1 MPQLR
6 LNKVKYNNLVLFN
19 IFYLLLVLCFAL
31 VVKDEYAF
39 KKAALG
45 YGVNYGKLVL
55 SLLIIFSNVILL
67 SFSSLKDFHYS
78 ISSLILLFFV
88 FPSGVMFVGVTEF
101 DNRIW
106 LSHNLFFWSVL
117 FLGKIR
123 LNFRVK
129 KIEILQSKKLLM
141 LIVIIGMIPFII
153 FFAPHINPRNL
164 LLLDIYETRSLLDT
178 TINNLYT
185 DYSYSWFN
193 KFIIP
198 CLLVFGIYFRDRFT
212 ILVCTLSLIFL
223 YLCGAHKAV
232 FVGLIVTFVLYKY
245 DYIIKINY
253 FLKIL
258 IVIAI
263 FSLGAAIIFNHD
275 FIMTMSIR
283 RAFLL
288 PAMVDVLYFDMFDNN
303 HLYWS
308 EVFNG
313 LFAVYPFEYEHS
325 YIIGQRY
332 FDDVKWGA
340 NNGIISDGF
349 MNFGLIGVLI
359 NIVIVST
366 FISILNQ
373 LNISPRFF
381 GLFFLFIFVILS
393 SSLTTV
399 LLTHGG
405 IILFLLAFF
414 FMRDTNDQMT

>member
-1 MPQLR
+1 MLQLR
-6 LNKVKYNNLVLFN
+6 LNKVKYKNVILFN

-45 YGVNYGKLVL
+45 YGINYGKLFLSVVIIFCNVTLL
-55 SLLIIFSNVILL
+55 SLSN
-67 SFSSLKDFHYS
+67 LKDFHYS

-88 FPSGVMFVGVTEF
+88 FPSSVMFVGVTEF

-106 LSHNLFFWSVL
+106 LSHNFFFWSVL
-117 FLGKIR
+117 FFGKIKLGLR
-123 LNFRVK
+123 SK
-129 KIEILQSKKLLM
+129 KIEILQSKKLLIW
-141 LIVIIGMIPFII
+141 IVIIGLTPFVIL
-153 FFAPHINPRNL
+153 FAPHINPRNL

-212 ILVCTLSLIFL
+212 IIVCSLSLIFL

-232 FVGLIVTFVLYKY
+232 FVGLIATFVLYKY
-245 DYIIKINY
+245 DYIVKINY

-258 IVIAI
+258 ISIAI
-263 FSLGAAIIFNHD
+263 FSLFAAIIFNID
-275 FIMTMSIR
+275 FFMTMSIR

-288 PAMVDVLYFDMFDNN
+288 PAMVDVFYFDMFDNN

-308 EVFNG
+308 GVFNG

-349 MNFGLIGVLI
+349 MNFGLVGVLI
-359 NIVIVST
+359 NTTIVAIY
-366 FISILNQ
+366 FSILNQ